1 VCPERRAQTNTETSR
16 DDWGEALGHGEVL
29 AGLARSARAQ
39 RLPHALLF
47 HGPPGIGKFLAARRF
62 ALGLL
67 CARGDVAAPCGVC
80 GPCKRVLS
88 AGHGDLLIVDVLDD
102 PAKERREEITIGRVV
117 RRDDSP
123 DGPTIEEFLALR
135 ASEGGWRIVIVREA
149 ERMNGEA
156 QNALLK
162 TLEEPPENA
171 LLILECSQNAGL
183 LPTIRSR
190 CVRIEFARVSNDAI
204 ARVLREHG
212 VPAER
217 ASLAARWSGG
227 SPGQALALANKAAA
241 ELRDALVALIT
252 GRVPAFDTARAV
264 WELEGEF
271 EGRTAK
277 AIERER
283 LRFVLDFWLAV
294 LSDLA
299 AVSAGRPSA
308 AAAHADLTDT
318 WRGTELGRSPSVHRR
333 ALETLLALR
342 ADIDD
347 NIDPPTLLDR
357 ACLALAPRAP
367 RGVASKT
374 P

>member
-1 VCPERRAQTNTETSR
+1 VCPEPDASERREE
-16 DDWGEALGHGEVL
+16 WGEALGHGEVI
-29 AGLARSARAQ
+29 AGLARSAKAQ

-47 HGPPGIGKFLAARRF
+47 HGPPGIGKFLAARRL

-88 AGHGDLLIVDVLDD
+88 GGHGDLLLVDVLDD
-102 PAKERREEITIGRVV
+102 PAKDRREELTIGRVV

-135 ASEGGWRIVIVREA
+135 AGEGGWRIVIVREA

-171 LLILECSQNAGL
+171 LLILESSQIAGL

-190 CVRIEFARVSNDAI
+190 CVRIEFARVPSEAI
-204 ARVLREHG
+204 ASVLSAHG
-212 VPAER
+212 VPAEQAAR
-217 ASLAARWSGG
+217 TARWSGG
-227 SPGQALALANKAAA
+227 SPGQALALARNAASD
-241 ELRDALVALIT
+241 LRDLLVALLT
-252 GRVPAFDTARAV
+252 GRSSAFETARAV

-283 LRFVLDFWLAV
+283 LRFVLDFWISV
-294 LSDLA
+294 LGDLA

-308 AAAHADLTDT
+308 AAAHGDLADV
-318 WRGTELGRSPSVHRR
+318 WRGAELARGPAARRR

-357 ACLALAPRAP
+357 ACLALAPRAA
-367 RGVASKT
+367 RGAAARPT
-374 P
+374 